1 MPPNRVLSANI
12 ISSFLVFVPEEKYL
26 KLSPSNFTHYVPLV
40 LSFSFQKDLLC
51 LFFAVS
57 WQTFSSNT
65 SLCFFQHKQW
75 FPMWLFYQKCCRSP
89 DRLDLKH
96 FPCLK
101 KPTENFVCSFFFLFL
116 SSQSDSSDLGK
127 SWIYFYHILSFTTL
141 PSGVPSKFVCMLS
154 KHPSIQ
160 ASKWPFSGGSALFLW
175 INVNSVPK

>member
-12 ISSFLVFVPEEKYL
+12 ISSFLVFVPEKNYL

-65 SLCFFQHKQW
+65 SPCFFQHKQW

-101 KPTENFVCSFFFLFL
+101 KPTENFVCSFFFFF
-116 SSQSDSSDLGK
+116 SDQVSL
-127 SWIYFYHILSFTTL
+127 TQVTL
-141 PSGVPSKFVCMLS
+141 VNPGFIFIIFCLLLPCLQVFFQNLFVCY
-154 KHPSIQ
+154 PNIQ
-160 ASKWPFSGGSALFLW
+160 ASKHPNNPFQRAQPFFTELM
-175 INVNSVPK
+175 